1 MNKKLTFLFLLIIQ
15 SIFTQ
20 NAVIDS
26 LVNEDYENLKVSFQ
40 KIEVDSTTAFNHANA
55 YLKKAK
61 IDNDIVKIADGY
73 YFLSRLHPDVISLE
87 YSDSIITISK
97 NLSNHP
103 KYPAIAY
110 ERKGMV
116 YHDEGNF
123 DNALKYYLL
132 ALKHTKENNFH
143 HASVKF
149 DIASLKYRLGF
160 REEAKQ
166 LFKSYLNEL
175 DKLDFPKKD
184 YYYNRGIYA
193 YCDALIYTKKL
204 DSAQLMIDE
213 GIRRTINS
221 KDIIIKT
228 RFKLNY
234 GINSYYKREYK
245 KALDALKESLLD
257 IKTQGDDLTTAINQS
272 YIGKTYYELGKKDS
286 AITYLNKAHLFLQ
299 ETNDVALEILDG
311 YQYLI
316 NHYKVEKEYDKQ
328 LEYINALM
336 RFDSIYDSK
345 SRRVSQQITK
355 NYEIPYLLSEKEK
368 LISTLQQNEDNNN
381 NLKLVFLI
389 LSFVAIIGI
398 SLLFRRNYILKKRF
412 AIIVNE
418 NTTKKAVKNQENKV
432 EDNVDK
438 QIENDEN
445 DENDELEKV
454 GVSEEITQKILIDL
468 KKFEDTQQ
476 FLKKKYTLSSLA
488 KEIKTNSSYLSKVI
502 NYKKGTNFANYLNN
516 LKIDYAIDRLT
527 NDKKFR
533 SYTIKAISEE
543 SGFNSQQTFSIAFVK
558 KTKLQPSYFI
568 KQLEKNQN
576 TE

>member
-26 LVNEDYENLKVSFQ
+26 LVNEDYENLKVGLQ
-40 KIEVDSTTAFNHANA
+40 KIEVDSITEFNHTQA
-55 YLKKAK
+55 YLRKAK
-61 IDNDIVKIADGY
+61 KENNLVRIADGY
-73 YFLSRLHPDVISLE
+73 YFLSRIYNDELSLQYLDSVISL
-87 YSDSIITISK
+87 SK
-97 NLSNHP
+97 KLKKHS

-110 ERKGMV
+110 ESKGLIF
-116 YHDEGNF
+116 HQKGDF
-123 DNALKYYLL
+123 DNALKFYVL
-132 ALKHTKENNFH
+132 ALKHTKNDSFQ

-175 DKLDFPKKD
+175 DKLDFPNKG
-184 YYYNRGIYA
+184 YYYNIGIYA

-204 DSAQLMIDE
+204 DSAQIMIDE
-213 GIRRTINS
+213 GIKRTLYSTDEIL
-221 KDIIIKT
+221 KT
-228 RFKLNY
+228 RFILNN
-234 GINSYYKREYK
+234 GINSYYKKEYN
-245 KALDALKESLLD
+245 KALKALLESIQS
-257 IKTQGDDLTTAINQS
+257 IKKQNDELTTAINQS

-316 NHYKVEKEYDKQ
+316 NHYKTEKEYDKQ
-328 LEYINALM
+328 LLYINALM
-336 RFDSIYDSK
+336 KFDSVYNSK

-389 LSFVAIIGI
+389 LSFVAVIGI
-398 SLLFRRNYILKKRF
+398 TLLFRRNYILKKRF
-412 AIIVNE
+412 ALILNE
-418 NTTKKAVKNQENKV
+418 NTTKKAIKNQENKV
-432 EDNVDK
+432 DDNIDE
-438 QIENDEN
+438 QIEN

-516 LKIDYAIDRLT
+516 LKIDYAINRLT

-533 SYTIKAISEE
+533 SYTVKAISEE

-568 KQLEKNQN
+568 KQLEKKQN
-576 TE
+576 SE

>member
-40 KIEVDSTTAFNHANA
+40 KIEVDSITEFNHAQA
-55 YLKKAK
+55 YLRKAK
-61 IDNDIVKIADGY
+61 KENNLIRIADGY
-73 YFLSRLHPDVISLE
+73 YFLSRLYSDTLSLQ
-87 YSDSIITISK
+87 YSDSVISISEK
-97 NLSNHP
+97 LNNHP

-110 ERKGMV
+110 ETKGV
-116 YHDEGNF
+116 IYHNKGDF
-123 DNALKYYLL
+123 DNALKFYVL
-132 ALKHTKENNFH
+132 ALKHTKNDSFQ

-175 DKLDFPKKD
+175 DKLDFLNKD
-184 YYYNRGIYA
+184 YYYNIGIYA

-204 DSAQLMIDE
+204 DSAQIMIDK
-213 GIRRTINS
+213 GIKRTLNS
-221 KDIIIKT
+221 SEVVLKS

-234 GINSYYKREYK
+234 GINSYYKKEYQ
-245 KALDALKESLLD
+245 KALNALQESLQE
-257 IKTQGDDLTTAINQS
+257 IEKQGDGLTTAINQS

-316 NHYKVEKEYDKQ
+316 NHYKTEKEYDKQ
-328 LEYINALM
+328 LLYINALM
-336 RFDSIYDSK
+336 KFDSVYNSK

-368 LISTLQQNEDNNN
+368 LISTLQKNEDSNN

-389 LSFVAIIGI
+389 LSFVALISI

-412 AIIVNE
+412 AIVVNE

-432 EDNVDK
+432 EDYVDE
-438 QIENDEN
+438 QIENE
-445 DENDELEKV
+445 ENDELEKV
-454 GVSEEITQKILIDL
+454 GVSEEIAQKILIDL

-502 NYKKGTNFANYLNN
+502 NYKKGSNFANYLNN